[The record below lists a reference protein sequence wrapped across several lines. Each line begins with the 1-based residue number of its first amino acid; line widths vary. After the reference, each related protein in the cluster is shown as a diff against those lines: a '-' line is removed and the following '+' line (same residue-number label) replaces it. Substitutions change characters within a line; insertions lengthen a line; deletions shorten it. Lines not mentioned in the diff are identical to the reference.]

1 MDDGEPL
8 TFLGRGLSPAFERR
22 YVRLAAG
29 DSRPHRDADWEGAIV
44 VVEDGAIELE
54 CVRGGRRRFETGAV
68 LWLSGVPLVA
78 MHNPG
83 PSPALVVA
91 VWRRGGYGRTTTERA
106 EL

>member
-8 TFLGRGLSPAFERR
+8 TFLGRWLSPAFDRR
-22 YVRLAAG
+22 YLRLAAG
-29 DSRPHRDADWEGAIV
+29 ASRPHQDAEWEGALV

-68 LWLSGVPLVA
+68 LWLSGVPLRA

-83 PSPALVVA
+83 PGSALVVA
-91 VWRRGGYGRTTTERA
+91 VSRRAYGRTTTERDV
-106 EL
+106 L